1 MSRLYTRRAFLS
13 VSGAAA
19 ASVGLLGLCRFFA
32 ADRIPEE
39 GQCPKCKAFYT
50 QAHKHKD
57 KHTSG
62 VYCPNCGIELA
73 KRAYDP
79 APSVNRFHFALK
91 PRLRKKRTII
101 WEWAQVPFPNARL
114 IRQSDKPA
122 IAFSG
127 MQI

>member
-1 MSRLYTRRAFLS
+1 MSRLYTRRAFLLLT
-13 VSGAAA
+13 GATATA
-19 ASVGLLGLCRFFA
+19 VGLMELLHISA
-32 ADRIPEE
+32 ADRIPAE
-39 GQCPKCKAFYT
+39 GRCPKCKAFYT

-62 VYCPNCGIELA
+62 VYCPNCGIELT
-73 KRAYDP
+73 KRAYDL
-79 APSVNRFHFALK
+79 ALNDRFHLVLK
-91 PRLRKKRTII
+91 HRRRNKRAMV

-122 IAFSG
+122 VAFSE